1 MTDKNPHPYISVNN
15 QYIKDL
21 SFENPM
27 APSVFVPNETKP
39 SIALTLDIKINKLKE
54 DDVFEVELHIN
65 VEAKREESLMFR
77 LELNYGGVF
86 SLINFS
92 EEQIKM
98 ILSVHCPALLFPYA
112 RKIVADTTQ
121 DGGFQAL
128 VMDPIDF
135 GDLYY
140 KKLLEEGQNQGS
152 NTTIN

>member
-1 MTDKNPHPYISVNN
+1 MTDNNAHPYISVNT

-27 APSVFVPNETKP
+27 APSVFVPNEVKP
-39 SIALTLDIKINKLKE
+39 SIALTLDIKINKLQE
-54 DDVFEVELHIN
+54 DNVFEVELHIN
-65 VEAKREESLMFR
+65 VEAKREENVMFR

>member
-1 MTDKNPHPYISVNN
+1 MTDKNPHPYISVNT